1 MKNRDL
7 IKISIIIPCYN
18 EKNTLIKIINKII
31 LSLNN
36 YNFKSYEILIVDDG
50 SSDGTTE
57 IIKENFSIKNNFKTF
72 FHDKNLGKG
81 AAIKTAKNNL
91 SGDIIIIQDADLE
104 YDPSDYMKLLKFII
118 KGYKVVYGSRVLG
131 KNRYLSSN
139 FSSFMRIFYNHVLTV
154 LSNNLNNQ
162 NLTDAHTCYKMF
174 KSDIFKSIKLNENGF
189 SFCPE
194 ITTKIGLKKIKIIE
208 VPIKY
213 SGRSYQDGKK
223 ITYLDGFRAIK
234 SLFKY
239 RFFY

>member
-1 MKNRDL
+1 MKDRDL

-91 SGDIIIIQDADLE
+91 SGNIIIIQDADLE
-104 YDPSDYMKLLKFII
+104 YDPNDYDKLLKPII
-118 KGYKVVYGSRVLG
+118 DGNFKVVYGSRVL
-131 KNRYLSSN
+131 NRERYKISGFNSKVRIFGNHFLTIISN
-139 FSSFMRIFYNHVLTV
+139 F
-154 LSNNLNNQ
+154 LNKQ
-162 NLTDAHTCYKMF
+162 NLTDAHTCYKVF
-174 KSDIFKSIKLNENGF
+174 HKELFDLITLEENDF
-189 SFCPE
+189 AFCPE
-194 ITTKIGLKKIKIIE
+194 VTSKISNLGFKIHEVPIRYNGRSYKEGKKIKTTDALKALKTL
-208 VPIKY
+208 IKY
-213 SGRSYQDGKK
+213 R
-223 ITYLDGFRAIK
+223 
-234 SLFKY
+234 
-239 RFFY
+239 